1 MNLFDILLLCIILI
15 CLATGLRSGLI
26 RQAFSWAAIIG
37 GIALGFFFHESLGNL
52 LLEKNIIAEPEITN
66 ILGFLIA
73 SCSAYIL
80 IHYLSRLLTDLMEK
94 INMGWIDHLL
104 GGAMGFIIGLLL
116 CYLVVVGVKQ
126 FVGEDSPFVRNSVL
140 APKVV
145 TGYHILREQV
155 PGNLDESLKKVRKL
169 REGNQEPDFE

>member
-15 CLATGLRSGLI
+15 CFATGLRSGLI
-26 RQAFSWAAIIG
+26 RQVFSLAAIIG

-52 LLEKNIIAEPEITN
+52 LLEKNIIAEPEISN

-73 SCSAYIL
+73 ACSAYVL
-80 IHYLSRLLTDLMEK
+80 IHYLSRFLTGLMEK
-94 INMGWIDHLL
+94 INMGWLDHLL
-104 GGAMGFIIGLLL
+104 GGAMGFIIALLL

-140 APKVV
+140 APKIV
-145 TGYHILREQV
+145 TGYHILREQA
-155 PGNLDESLKKVRKL
+155 PDDLDKSLEKFREL
-169 REGNQEPDFE
+169 REEKREPGFE

>member
-15 CLATGLRSGLI
+15 CFATGLRSGLI
-26 RQAFSWAAIIG
+26 RQVFSLAAIIG

-52 LLEKNIIAEPEITN
+52 LLEKNIIAEPEISN

-73 SCSAYIL
+73 ACSAYIL
-80 IHYLSRLLTDLMEK
+80 IHYLSRFLTDLMEK
-94 INMGWIDHLL
+94 INMGWLDHLF

-145 TGYHILREQV
+145 TGYHILRERV
-155 PGNLDESLKKVRKL
+155 PDNFDENLEKL
-169 REGNQEPDFE
+169 RELREDEQESDFE

>member
-1 MNLFDILLLCIILI
+1 MNLFDILLLCVILI
-15 CLATGLRSGLI
+15 CFATGLRSGLI
-26 RQAFSWAAIIG
+26 RQVFSWAAIIG

-52 LLEKNIIAEPEITN
+52 LLEKDIIAAPEITN

-73 SCSAYIL
+73 ACSAYIL

-94 INMGWIDHLL
+94 INMGWLDRLL
-104 GGAMGFIIGLLL
+104 GGVMGLIIGVLL

-126 FVGEDSPFVRNSVL
+126 FAGEDSPFVKDSVL

-155 PGNLDESLKKVRKL
+155 PDNLDENLEKVRKL
-169 REGNQEPDFE
+169 REGKQEPDFE

>member
-26 RQAFSWAAIIG
+26 RQVFSLAAIIG
-37 GIALGFFFHESLGNL
+37 GIALGFFFHESLGNF
-52 LLEKNIIAEPEITN
+52 LLEKNIIAEPQISN

-73 SCSAYIL
+73 ACSAYIL
-80 IHYLSRLLTDLMEK
+80 IHYLSRSLTDLMQK
-94 INMGWIDHLL
+94 INMGWLDHIL

-140 APKVV
+140 APKVI
-145 TGYHILREQV
+145 TGYHILREQA
-155 PGNLDESLKKVRKL
+155 PDNLDKSLEKFREL
-169 REGNQEPDFE
+169 RERKQESDFE

>member
-15 CLATGLRSGLI
+15 CFATGLRSGLI
-26 RQAFSWAAIIG
+26 RQVFSLAAIIG
-37 GIALGFFFHESLGNL
+37 GIALGFFFHESLGSL
-52 LLEKNIIAEPEITN
+52 LLEKNIISDPQITN

-73 SCSAYIL
+73 ACSAYVL
-80 IHYLSRLLTDLMEK
+80 IHYLSRFLTDLMEK
-94 INMGWIDHLL
+94 INMGWLDHLL

-126 FVGEDSPFVRNSVL
+126 FVDEDSPFVKNSVL

-145 TGYHILREQV
+145 TGYHILREQA
-155 PGNLDESLKKVRKL
+155 PDNLDKSLEKL
-169 REGNQEPDFE
+169 RELREGRRESDFE

>member
-15 CLATGLRSGLI
+15 CFATGLRSGLI
-26 RQAFSWAAIIG
+26 RQVFSLAAIIG

-52 LLEKNIIAEPEITN
+52 LLEKNIIAEPEISN

-73 SCSAYIL
+73 ACSAYIL
-80 IHYLSRLLTDLMEK
+80 IHYLSRFLTDVMEK

-126 FVGEDSPFVRNSVL
+126 FVGEDSPFVKNSVL

-145 TGYHILREQV
+145 TGYHILREQA
-155 PGNLDESLKKVRKL
+155 PDNLDKSLEKFREL
-169 REGNQEPDFE
+169 REGKEEPDFE